1 MSLVNKLQAILL
13 MEGDFNFFNKWVFGH
28 KAINQLY
35 KMQYVPDNQYSQQ
48 ESTTEDSKFDNRLTM
63 DMSRQFRQP
72 LAAIS
77 ADADKCYDPI
87 NHIVMSLLL
96 QAIVGKTGTVDA
108 MLTPIQSMKFFQCTG
123 RGDSNTHMGG
133 RLESNL
139 LQGICQ
145 GNGYAPA
152 CWLVLISTITAC
164 YKKAGYRSSIVSPM
178 SGVSIEFMGKIYVDI
193 SNLLVFLADKFDCGK
208 LMQVAQKSLDA

>member
-1 MSLVNKLQAILL
+1 

-133 RLESNL
+133 RLESNP
-139 LQGICQ
+139 LQGLCQ
-145 GNGYAPA
+145 GNDCAPA
-152 CWLVLISTITAC
+152 CWLMLISTIMVC
-164 YKKAGYRSSIVSPM
+164 YKKAGYGSSIVSPM
-178 SGVSIEFMGKIYVDI
+178 SGVSIEFMGKIYVDD
-193 SNLLVFLADKFDCGK
+193 SDLLVFPAMNLTAESLCK
-208 LMQVAQKSLDA
+208 LHRRA